1 MIVISLDLLSTET
14 NIQGNPDHVLCS
26 GYITEHSEV
35 LSSFS
40 AMSKQAQSIRYSLNP
55 FVRYCFFRNHE
66 SDLLKKHLRK

>member
-40 AMSKQAQSIRYSLNP
+40 AMSKQAQSI
-55 FVRYCFFRNHE
+55 
-66 SDLLKKHLRK
+66 